1 MFFSF
6 HSLHVEK
13 QSFKINVQINSSQY
27 SLRMPCYGN
36 RRKRTFYTPTG
47 TGKKA
52 SLTVEAAM
60 VFPIFLFAMFLLIYS
75 IKIVELQSKI
85 QYALNET
92 ATEMAGYAVV
102 HNSKDKE
109 ETGKYITS
117 ITYSKAGASV
127 IFSGYLNESGA
138 DTDMVIKKKSGFSF
152 QGSKILEDDSEL
164 YLVVNYQIQLPRVLG
179 INIEIP
185 CVQNAYTRGFT
196 GRTLKE
202 GREETIVYITT
213 GQEVYH
219 TNRQCTHLVLS
230 IQQIA
235 VSKVNKKKYS
245 LCGVCK
251 NKKQED
257 FVYITSE
264 GTKYHK
270 TLSCKSLKRVIERI
284 AISKVSGRRLCKR
297 CSNL

>member
-1 MFFSF
+1 MFFSL
-6 HSLHVEK
+6 HSLHIEK
-13 QSFKINVQINSSQY
+13 QSFKINIQISSSQY

-36 RRKRTFYTPTG
+36 HRKRTFYTPTG
-47 TGKKA
+47 TRKKA

-60 VFPIFLFAMFLLIYS
+60 VFPIFLFAMFLLIYG

-85 QYALNET
+85 QYALDET
-92 ATEMAGYAVV
+92 ATEMAGYAAI
-102 HNSKDKE
+102 HDSKDKGKAE
-109 ETGKYITS
+109 KYITS
-117 ITYSKAGASV
+117 ITYSKTGASV
-127 IFSGYLNESGA
+127 IFSKYLKKSGA

-152 QGSKILEDDSEL
+152 QGSKILENDSEL
-164 YLVVNYQIQLPRVLG
+164 YLVVKYQISLPQVLG
-179 INIEIP
+179 INIKIP

-230 IQQIA
+230 IQQVA
-235 VSKVNKKKYS
+235 ASKVNKKKYS

-251 NKKQED
+251 SKEQED

-270 TLSCKSLKRVIERI
+270 TLSCKSLKRVIERVG
-284 AISKVSGRRLCKR
+284 ISKVSGRRICKR
-297 CSNL
+297 CGN